1 VKGVGSRNDGGRQE
15 TEDGSMKRTLVITG
29 LVLALLVLAAL
40 GTVLRSAR

>member
-1 VKGVGSRNDGGRQE
+1 VGSRNDGVEQE
-15 TEDGSMKRTLVITG
+15 TEDGSMKRAFMITG